1 MRCPGTP
8 RARARLPDPLAAA
21 SRVDS
26 PRTRAGDSLKG
37 KRDGTWNCVR
47 FASSGEF
54 GGVVGMGLML
64 RTRERAFADKHEHA
78 FGGLYAFAAV
88 VLPPGSVYGGDNAD
102 MGDARVALASHGPDL
117 DGVFGEFFRVHVPL
131 SALPNKV
138 WEELSASGVLHLR
151 VPRGPRN
158 SLVATF
164 RNVPFDRDATFA
176 IAEKFFAAEHVDS
189 LLAINGVEPPI
200 DVVVARDSLGKCA
213 GVGGGMIC
221 DIAPGYNLAAVEGLV
236 DPEALADARA
246 EAWKFRPRYCRSCA
260 DAVKVV
266 GEEIV
271 CVKAPYCL
279 GPRGG
284 GDCRKAAT
292 FRIVSPASEAP
303 EVVAEAC
310 AEARALR
317 PMRCKE
323 CCESFVASPADRVIN
338 VTNKFCAGPG
348 DGEYCPEHGGEGKQ
362 AKFRVVSPASAAH
375 EHVAAACAAARASRL
390 RGMYCA
396 TCAEARAT
404 GLEVSVDV
412 VTPVCAGPGVGYCL
426 QNDGRG
432 SAPSHGGRCKFCER
446 EARERA
452 AREARERAA
461 RALIPADE
469 ATYWR
474 RQWRCICY
482 FHDYPGHTY
491 FCSQYCPYLPLPP
504 T

>member
-21 SRVDS
+21 SRVKDS
-26 PRTRAGDSLKG
+26 PRARAGDSLKG

-64 RTRERAFADKHEHA
+64 RTRERAFADKHEHE

-102 MGDARVALASHGPDL
+102 MGDVRVALASHGPGL
-117 DGVFGEFFRVHVPL
+117 DGVFGEFFRVHLPL

-158 SLVATF
+158 SLVSTF

-176 IAEKFFAAEHVDS
+176 IAEKFFEAEHTDS

-200 DVVVARDSLGKCA
+200 DVVVARDSLGKCV
-213 GVGGGMIC
+213 GVGGDMIC
-221 DIAPGYNLAAVEGLV
+221 DIAPSYNLAAVEGLV

-246 EAWKFRPRYCRSCA
+246 EARKFRPQYCRSCA

-266 GEEIV
+266 GEEV
-271 CVKAPYCL
+271 VRVNSPYCL

-284 GDCRKAAT
+284 GDCRKMAA
-292 FRIVSPASEAP
+292 FRVVSPASEAP

-323 CCESFVASPADRVIN
+323 CCESVVASAADRVID
-338 VTNKFCAGPG
+338 VVSKFCAGPG

-362 AKFRVVSPASAAH
+362 ASFRVVSPASAAR
-375 EHVAAACAAARASRL
+375 EHVAAACAPARAL
-390 RGMYCA
+390 PPLYCV

-404 GLEVSVDV
+404 DTEVSVDV
-412 VTPVCAGPGVGYCL
+412 TNAVCAGPGVGYCL
-426 QNDGRG
+426 QNGGRG
-432 SAPSHGGRCKFCER
+432 SQPQHGGRCSFCDHA
-446 EARERA
+446 ARMRA

-461 RALIPADE
+461 RALIPADQ